1 MFVQSKITKKYGG
14 DLMTKQEKIEFILKR
29 LGDRLTKAYL
39 ETKPESFINQLY
51 EVESQQDDRL
61 IEEMMFSF

>member
-1 MFVQSKITKKYGG
+1 
-14 DLMTKQEKIEFILKR
+14 MTKQEKIEFILKR

>member
-1 MFVQSKITKKYGG
+1 
-14 DLMTKQEKIEFILKR
+14 MTKQEKIEFILKR

-39 ETKPESFINQLY
+39 ETKSDQFINQLY
-51 EVESQQDDRL
+51 EVESQNDDRL

>member
-1 MFVQSKITKKYGG
+1 
-14 DLMTKQEKIEFILKR
+14 MTKQEKIEFILKS

-39 ETKPESFINQLY
+39 ETKSDQFINQLY

-61 IEEMMFSF
+61 IEDMMFYF